1 MTLRTTVAIIGAGP
15 AGLLLGHLLH
25 RAGIDSVVLESR
37 SRYYIE
43 RRVRAGVLEEGAAQ
57 LLQDAGVGERLDREG
72 LEHGGIHLRF
82 GGESHRIDFR
92 ELTGRGIVVYG
103 QQEVVKDLVE
113 ARLATRAPILFEAAA
128 REVRGIDG
136 DHPTILFSHEGRD
149 DWLECDFVAACD
161 GSHGIGRAAMVAR
174 GAITYERNYPHAWLG
189 LLAATPP
196 AADELIYAYHEHGFA
211 LHSMRSP
218 TVSRLYLQVASDET
232 LDGWP
237 VERIWAELRLRL
249 NEPSLEAGEILD
261 LGITPMTSV
270 VLEPMQSEGLFL
282 AGDAAHIVPP
292 TGAKGMN
299 LALADVRELAAAL
312 VEWYRSG
319 SRAALDAYTSSCL
332 GRVWRAQHF
341 SAFMTGLL
349 HRDPEHDPFEH
360 RLRLANLAYI
370 TSSRAAA
377 TSLAENYTSAAT
389 GLASGHKT
397 APPAR
402 P

>member
-15 AGLLLGHLLH
+15 AGLLLAHLLH

-37 SRYYIE
+37 SRDHIE

-82 GGESHRIDFR
+82 GGESHRIDFKQ
-92 ELTGRGIVVYG
+92 LTGRGIVVYG
-103 QQEVVKDLVE
+103 QQEVVKDLVQ
-113 ARLATRAPILFEAAA
+113 ARIDAGAPLLFEAEA
-128 REVRGIDG
+128 REIRGIDD
-136 DHPTILFSHEGRD
+136 DHPSILFTHGGD
-149 DWLECDFVAACD
+149 DELLDCDYVAACD
-161 GSHGIGRAAMVAR
+161 GAHGIGRAAMVAR

-196 AADELIYAYHEHGFA
+196 AADELIYAYHDHGFA

-218 TVSRLYLQVASDET
+218 TMSRLYLQVASGET

-261 LGITPMTSV
+261 LGITAMTSV
-270 VLEPMQSEGLFL
+270 VLEPMQSEGLFI

-299 LALADVRELAAAL
+299 LAIADVAVLAAAL
-312 VEWYRSG
+312 TDRIKTGQSE
-319 SRAALDAYTSSCL
+319 ALNNYTLNCL
-332 GRVWRAQHF
+332 KRVWRAQYF
-341 SAFMTGLL
+341 SSFMTQLL
-349 HRDPEHDPFEH
+349 HRE
-360 RLRLANLAYI
+360 RLEDSFDDQIHLAQLRYV
-370 TSSRAAA
+370 TSSRAASKA
-377 TSLAENYTSAAT
+377 LAENYTGAAMGSVSLT
-389 GLASGHKT
+389 KIG
-397 APPAR
+397 P
-402 P
+402 